1 MRFFYSFICL
11 IIPVS
16 GFMGLNNK
24 IKNTVYAY
32 IRLYEVKTFLATE
45 FLKDSVV
52 PHIKNLFI
60 CHVAT
65 NDDIAY
71 FTTCSVVMSLLFCN
85 CSLLKKY
92 VKLKKLNEYI
102 NDTHEDG
109 KLYKYRH
116 KMELTA
122 FSLMFLVLKSPDECF

>member
-1 MRFFYSFICL
+1 
-11 IIPVS
+11 
-16 GFMGLNNK
+16 
-24 IKNTVYAY
+24 
-32 IRLYEVKTFLATE
+32 
-45 FLKDSVV
+45 
-52 PHIKNLFI
+52 
-60 CHVAT
+60 VAT

-71 FTTCSVVMSLLFCN
+71 FTTLVVMSLLFCN
-85 CSLLKKY
+85 SQSIKKY

>member
-85 CSLLKKY
+85 CSLLKSTLN
-92 VKLKKLNEYI
+92 LKN
-102 NDTHEDG
+102 
-109 KLYKYRH
+109 
-116 KMELTA
+116 LT
-122 FSLMFLVLKSPDECF
+122 SI

>member
-45 FLKDSVV
+45 FLNKDSVV
-52 PHIKNLFI
+52 PHIKICLF
-60 CHVAT
+60 VMWLQ
-65 NDDIAY
+65 
-71 FTTCSVVMSLLFCN
+71 TTILRTSRRVRSLCL
-85 CSLLKKY
+85 Y
-92 VKLKKLNEYI
+92 VL
-102 NDTHEDG
+102 
-109 KLYKYRH
+109 
-116 KMELTA
+116 
-122 FSLMFLVLKSPDECF
+122 

>member
-45 FLKDSVV
+45 FLNKLGCSSLK
-52 PHIKNLFI
+52 ICLFVMWLQTTI
-60 CHVAT
+60 LR
-65 NDDIAY
+65 

-85 CSLLKKY
+85 SQSIKK
-92 VKLKKLNEYI
+92 V
-102 NDTHEDG
+102 
-109 KLYKYRH
+109 R
-116 KMELTA
+116 
-122 FSLMFLVLKSPDECF
+122 

>member
-45 FLKDSVV
+45 F
-52 PHIKNLFI
+52 
-60 CHVAT
+60 
-65 NDDIAY
+65 
-71 FTTCSVVMSLLFCN
+71 
-85 CSLLKKY
+85 
-92 VKLKKLNEYI
+92 
-102 NDTHEDG
+102 
-109 KLYKYRH
+109 
-116 KMELTA
+116 
-122 FSLMFLVLKSPDECF
+122 